1 VRDAVICDVVL
12 VVVAYLLGSVPFG
25 VVVARARGG
34 MDLRR
39 VGSGNIGATNVLR
52 VLGKSAA
59 GLTLLGDIGKGALAV
74 GLGRWIG
81 ISPTGLALIGLAAV
95 AGHLCPVFAG
105 FRGGKGVA
113 TSLGVVL
120 AAMPAVG
127 GLLLLIWL
135 AVAVLWRYSSLA
147 ALMAATALPVL
158 AWWLDG
164 RAHAGPERNA
174 LSHPAG
180 AAPREHRPPVAGHR
194 GKIGQRSGCR
204 MVNWSSSQLA
214 GASLSDGPDQSTN
227 RPMTK

>member
-1 VRDAVICDVVL
+1 MIRDVVL
-12 VVVAYLLGSVPFG
+12 MVVAYLLGSVPFG
-25 VVVARARGG
+25 VVVARVRGG

-52 VLGKSAA
+52 ALGKSAA
-59 GLTLLGDIGKGALAV
+59 ALTLLGDIGKGALAV

-113 TSLGVVL
+113 TTLGVVL

-135 AVAVLWRYSSLA
+135 AVAALWRYSSLA
-147 ALMAATALPVL
+147 ALTAAAALPVL

-164 RAHAGPERNA
+164 RAPMLV
-174 LSHPAG
+174 LSVTLFLILLVRH
-180 AAPREHRPPVAGHR
+180 RENIARLWQGTEGR
-194 GKIGQRSGCR
+194 IGQKVRKSNG
-204 MVNWSSSQLA
+204 QLVE
-214 GASLSDGPDQSTN
+214 
-227 RPMTK
+227 